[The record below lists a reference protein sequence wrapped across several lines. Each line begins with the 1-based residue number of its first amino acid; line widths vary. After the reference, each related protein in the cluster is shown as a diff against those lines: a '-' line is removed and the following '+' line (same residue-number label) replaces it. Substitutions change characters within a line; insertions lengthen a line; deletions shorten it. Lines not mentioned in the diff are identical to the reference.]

1 MEFTA
6 EWLPEA
12 QLWETKNYG
21 RYDEVDYIRTF
32 LGRDQAYIP
41 VKNVLIFETAKGH
54 YRANPFMK
62 QTVDSLHYNQIE
74 IIAFDQGE
82 LGGEDDYRNILSQ
95 CGYPYIEKFA
105 IPSSFGKKNC
115 GFKFFQAAVET
126 YSPGKKKYGMISNT
140 IVPFAMAK
148 HVDFLMYTS
157 PDLYPQRYYLGRKTR
172 EEERT
177 FENFINEQLFNG
189 TVKESRGYHFGYAFE
204 GILMY
209 AFCQFLKKRMKEENA
224 SRIYFTAASG
234 TAFQAY
240 SMLYPEDELETLYA
254 WSQTRRDGELEQ
266 YMKNR
271 TEKKGIIG
279 DFSLDQDWK
288 SYLEGQM
295 GERLPVVNLQ
305 DLFQPENV
313 KKYGKVIDQAVSM
326 VQENNFFVA
335 EYKNGLPVW
344 GQKKT
349 GIRKLRNGQEI
360 QRGMMGFV
368 TQFDAFRKQT
378 GWEKTVCGKE
388 DVRFIGR
395 VLKYAFNE
403 GQRKKRHMKPAQALI
418 QSRAAKW
425 GVRQLKK
432 IYRRIRKR

>member
-1 MEFTA
+1 
-6 EWLPEA
+6 
-12 QLWETKNYG
+12 
-21 RYDEVDYIRTF
+21 
-32 LGRDQAYIP
+32 
-41 VKNVLIFETAKGH
+41 
-54 YRANPFMK
+54 
-62 QTVDSLHYNQIE
+62 
-74 IIAFDQGE
+74 
-82 LGGEDDYRNILSQ
+82 
-95 CGYPYIEKFA
+95 
-105 IPSSFGKKNC
+105 
-115 GFKFFQAAVET
+115 
-126 YSPGKKKYGMISNT
+126 
-140 IVPFAMAK
+140 
-148 HVDFLMYTS
+148 
-157 PDLYPQRYYLGRKTR
+157 
-172 EEERT
+172 
-177 FENFINEQLFNG
+177 
-189 TVKESRGYHFGYAFE
+189 
-204 GILMY
+204 
-209 AFCQFLKKRMKEENA
+209 
-224 SRIYFTAASG
+224 
-234 TAFQAY
+234 
-240 SMLYPEDELETLYA
+240 
-254 WSQTRRDGELEQ
+254 
-266 YMKNR
+266 
-271 TEKKGIIG
+271 
-279 DFSLDQDWK
+279 
-288 SYLEGQM
+288 M

-313 KKYGKVIDQAVSM
+313 KKYGNVIDQAVSM